1 MKWITTPILRR
12 FGFRQVLILNGLL
25 CALSIGLCALLDA
38 DTPIVITLAL
48 LLVAGLTRSM
58 QFTALSTLTFAEI
71 EPQERSAATTLLS
84 MLQQLA
90 LLIAVAFASLVLTS
104 IADAERP
111 WGAHPCRFPRRH
123 SGYGWPGI
131 HLGRHAAAVV
141 ARRRRR
147 AFRARPVATGG
158 RQRSGQVT
166 LCIAAT
172 RLTL

>member
-104 IADAERP
+104 SQMLSGHGALTLAD
-111 WGAHPCRFPRRH
+111 
-123 SGYGWPGI
+123 
-131 HLGRHAAAVV
+131 
-141 ARRRRR
+141 
-147 AFRARPVATGG
+147 FRAAILATAGLAFISVAMLRRLSPDAGAELSERVRLQPVGDSVPA
-158 RQRSGQVT
+158 R
-166 LCIAAT
+166 
-172 RLTL
+172 